1 MFAEDLS
8 VFLNAAEFGTTV
20 TLDGVEIT
28 GIFGDAFIES
38 SSFIQSLEPV
48 FTYALSDQPN
58 VTIDSILV
66 NGVDVYK
73 VKGVEPDGT
82 GLNRLQL
89 EKQ

>member
-8 VFLNAAEFGTTV
+8 VFLNADEFGVTV
-20 TLDGVEIT
+20 TLGGVSVV

-38 SSFIQSLEPV
+38 NFVQTVEPV
-48 FTYALSDQPN
+48 FTYALSYQPS
-58 VTIDSILV
+58 VTIDTTLV
-66 NGVDVYK
+66 NGSDTYK
-73 VKGVEPDGT
+73 VKGIEPDGT

>member
-8 VFLNAAEFGTTV
+8 VFLNADEFGTTV
-20 TLDGVEIT
+20 TLDGVSVV
-28 GIFGDAFIES
+28 GILGDAFIENN
-38 SSFIQSLEPV
+38 FVQTVEPV
-48 FTYALSDQPN
+48 FNYALSDQPS
-58 VTIDSILV
+58 VTIASILV

-73 VKGVEPDGT
+73 VKGIEPDGT

>member
-8 VFLNAAEFGTTV
+8 VFLNADEFGTTV
-20 TLDGVEIT
+20 TLGGVSVI
-28 GIFGDAFIES
+28 GILGDAFIENN
-38 SSFIQSLEPV
+38 FVQTVEPV

-73 VKGVEPDGT
+73 VKGIEPDGI